1 MDRKPA
7 PKPIAAQIIA
17 DMSRIWVNI
26 GRNHFEAPEQVVE
39 MVCFMAGMD
48 PEDLGSV
55 TLENSYSYVEVRE
68 DYFYDIITALNN
80 QDWNG
85 ITVSAEPARK

>member
-1 MDRKPA
+1 
-7 PKPIAAQIIA
+7 
-17 DMSRIWVNI
+17 MSKMWVNV
-26 GRNHFEAPEQVVE
+26 GRNHFDAADQIVE

-48 PEDLGSV
+48 PDDLGSV

-68 DYFYDIITALNN
+68 DYFYDIINAMNN